1 MPVLW
6 LTYAWRDNEENEVDF
21 VISELRSAGLNVA
34 FDRAVLVPGQRIW
47 PNLDRAIS
55 NPLTCDAWAIYVTQ
69 HSLESE
75 PCREELAIAL
85 DRALATRGDR
95 FPLIGIF
102 PQALD
107 RELIPGALRTRLYV
121 DLEHPNWAAQVSAGV
136 AGVAPA
142 VNFDKLEPFH
152 IAIHRW
158 KEKYVIEV
166 RPRAGRWAPF
176 VATVPTGEAGLIEHI
191 TPGLP
196 GEVTGNGSAH
206 DYGDVRRA
214 DGDHTGLRF
223 SDPINALTSAFI
235 YLSAMPSEVE
245 FGDLRG
251 QVHLVRF

>member
-21 VISELRSAGLNVA
+21 VISELRRAGLTVA

-55 NPLTCDAWAIYVTQ
+55 NPATCDAWAIYVTQ

-85 DRALATRGDR
+85 DRALARRGDQ

-102 PQALD
+102 PQAID
-107 RELIPGALRTRLYV
+107 RGLIPGTLRTRLYV
-121 DLEHPNWAAQVSAGV
+121 NLEHPNWAAQVAAGV
-136 AGVAPA
+136 AGVPPQ
-142 VNFDKLEPFH
+142 VELGELKPFH
-152 IAIHRW
+152 LAVHRW
-158 KEKYVIEV
+158 REKFVIEV
-166 RPRAGRWAPF
+166 RPRAGRWGPF
-176 VATVPTGEAGLIEHI
+176 VVTVPTQEAGLIEHI

-196 GEVTGNGSAH
+196 GEVTGNGNAH
-206 DYGDVRRA
+206 DYGEVLRA
-214 DGDHTGLRF
+214 DGNHVGLRF
-223 SDPINALTSAFI
+223 SDTINALTSAFI
-235 YLSAMPSEVE
+235 YLSAMPSEID